1 MKSDTNAYEVNRHTR
16 VLRLMELL
24 LLLLWAGGLLKPELA
39 YPVHGLTNNLALA
52 IVCAVLPFLVA
63 KDPNWSRHA
72 RLPLIFFCGFIGW
85 LTVRWAASGFPA
97 VGRENFSTQLEWC
110 AYTYVAFCLMLASG
124 AANKSSE
131 SETGPRSFNAIFF
144 SLLSV
149 LGTGFALHAIFQYLF
164 LYDEHLRALLADIG
178 NRAPTPLERGL
189 IHHFRIKRVA
199 SVWGDPNAL
208 GCFLAL
214 SLGAAWVLW
223 GLELGSGRSRLLA
236 RILAAVTTA
245 TALPAIYL
253 TGSRGAV
260 LDVALLAFA
269 LALVSSRRL
278 LGQTLVAIVVC
289 VLVTGNTLSMHAQS
303 VEPTPPPPR
312 SWWNRSDT
320 VRERLNYAHVGI
332 ALIRSNPLVGAGL
345 GGVELHYPQLK
356 PDEARESKYLHNWVL
371 QIAAETGLVGLAL
384 YVAFWVSSL
393 RLAWLS
399 PWRATREG
407 RAMLVLCGVF
417 LFDGLIQL
425 SFNQRELMHTFG
437 LCTGLLLGG
446 AVKSLHDRGAPKAP
460 PPRRALTAL
469 GGALALGLALVV
481 IPSMYAG
488 MQRFASEGA
497 LAENDY
503 QSAETH
509 LRRALRATPG
519 DPWLWDS
526 LAHVY
531 EVQGRLALARD
542 ALQRALDLQ
551 PQSARLHDRMAQ
563 LFEREGNLPLAEE
576 YVRKALNLYP
586 SNAEYHR
593 HLSLLL
599 EKRGDLQGA
608 LKAAER
614 AAKLNHL
621 TPEED
626 QKRVQQ
632 LRQRLAIPTP
642 ERH

>member
-1 MKSDTNAYEVNRHTR
+1 MK
-16 VLRLMELL
+16 LL

-39 YPVHGLTNNLALA
+39 YPVHGLTNNLALT
-52 IVCAVLPFLVA
+52 IVCVAVSFLIA
-63 KDPNWSRHA
+63 KNHDWSRHA
-72 RLPLIFFCGFIGW
+72 RLPLIFFCGFVAW
-85 LTVRWAASGFPA
+85 LTVRWAISGFPA
-97 VGRENFSTQLEWC
+97 VGRENLGTQLEWS
-110 AYTYVAFCLMLASG
+110 AYVYVAFCLMLVSG
-124 AANKSSE
+124 VANKSF
-131 SETGPRSFNAIFF
+131 ETEAGTRSVSTVFF
-144 SLLSV
+144 SVLSV
-149 LGTGFALHAIFQYLF
+149 LGAGFALHAIFQYLF

-223 GLELGSGRSRLLA
+223 GLKLGSA
-236 RILAAVTTA
+236 RAKLFARVLAAVTTA
-245 TALPAIYL
+245 TAGPAIYL

-260 LDVALLAFA
+260 LDVAVLTFA
-269 LALVSSRRL
+269 LALVSSRRFT
-278 LGQTLVAIVVC
+278 GQMRVAVLCCVIVAGSLASMRAQLVE
-289 VLVTGNTLSMHAQS
+289 Q
-303 VEPTPPPPR
+303 PPPPQR

-320 VRERLNYAHVGI
+320 VRERLNYARVGI
-332 ALIRSNPLVGAGL
+332 ALIQLNPLFGAGL
-345 GGVELHYPQLK
+345 GAVELHYPRLK

-399 PWRATREG
+399 PWRGTREG
-407 RAMLVLCGVF
+407 RAMLILCGVF

-446 AVKSLHDRGAPKAP
+446 AVKSLHEIGAQKAP
-460 PPRRALTAL
+460 PPRRVLSAI
-469 GGALALGLALVV
+469 GVALALGLALVV
-481 IPSMYAG
+481 VPSMYAG
-488 MQRFASEGA
+488 IQRLASEGA

-503 QSAETH
+503 ESAEAH
-509 LRRALRATPG
+509 LRRALWATPG

-526 LAHVY
+526 LAHVC
-531 EVQGRLALARD
+531 EAQGRLAPARD

-563 LFEREGNLPLAEE
+563 LFEREGNLPRAEA

-599 EKRGDLQGA
+599 EKRGDVQGA
-608 LKAAER
+608 LEAAER

-626 QKRVQQ
+626 QQRVQQ